1 MKDIITFLILLILC
15 ILIEDVDT
23 NYVFDELE
31 NQDIVKV
38 YNLEIENLDTNN
50 FLEVVKGLDVI
61 TIRPYINPVYEDKIL
76 KVFMYE
82 DINTFKKTYIN
93 YLKQKGFYNEAN
105 KHILRPIILERI
117 SVNASLN
124 EIYDVLENKEYKI
137 INK

>member
-31 NQDIVKV
+31 NQDIVKI

-50 FLEVVKGLDVI
+50 FSEVVKGLDVI

-105 KHILRPIILERI
+105 KYILRPIILERI